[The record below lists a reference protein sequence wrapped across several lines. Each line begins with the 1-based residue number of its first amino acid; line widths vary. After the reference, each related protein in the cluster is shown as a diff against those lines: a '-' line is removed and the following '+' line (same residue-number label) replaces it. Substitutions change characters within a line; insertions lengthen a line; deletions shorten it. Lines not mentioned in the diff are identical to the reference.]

1 MEINAGLLLKF
12 YDKFQQ
18 KDQHVVRNAQSN
30 FKVNLPLFI
39 ENSQLLPEDIS
50 LIAPIRIC
58 TWTSSKH
65 SLTEY
70 C

>member
-18 KDQHVVRNAQSN
+18 KDQHVVRNAQSK
-30 FKVNLPLFI
+30 FKVNLPLFV

-50 LIAPIRIC
+50 LIG
-58 TWTSSKH
+58 H
-65 SLTEY
+65 FLLFVL
-70 C
+70 